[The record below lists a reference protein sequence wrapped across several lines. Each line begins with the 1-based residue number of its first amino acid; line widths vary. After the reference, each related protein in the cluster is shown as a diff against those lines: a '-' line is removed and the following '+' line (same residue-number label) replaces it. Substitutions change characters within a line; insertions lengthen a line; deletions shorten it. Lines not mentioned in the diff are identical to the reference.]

1 MVICAVVYQGVA
13 LCIHYSLAVFWKL
26 GIVLEHEKEPSCSTR
41 LKNFKLFLISTK
53 KWLYNKEEG
62 KRADLS
68 DADLRFANLRR
79 ADMSDAD
86 LRFADLSDA
95 KNIPEIA
102 CEDFMKSRVC
112 DSFSPDKAY
121 NHQL

>member
-1 MVICAVVYQGVA
+1 MQYTTEELQTI
-13 LCIHYSLAVFWKL
+13 LDLH
-26 GIVLEHEKEPSCSTR
+26 
-41 LKNFKLFLISTK
+41 K
-53 KWLYNKEEG
+53 KWLYNMEEG
-62 KRADLS
+62 KRADLRGADLRGADMSGADMSGADLRFADLS
-68 DADLRFANLRR
+68 DADLRFANLRG
-79 ADMSDAD
+79 AN
-86 LRFADLSDA
+86 LRFANLSDA

>member
-1 MVICAVVYQGVA
+1 MQYTTEELQTT
-13 LCIHYSLAVFWKL
+13 LDLH
-26 GIVLEHEKEPSCSTR
+26 
-41 LKNFKLFLISTK
+41 K

-62 KRADLS
+62 KRADLRFANLRFANLS
-68 DADLRFANLRR
+68 DADLRFANLRG
-79 ADMSDAD
+79 
-86 LRFADLSDA
+86 A

>member
-1 MVICAVVYQGVA
+1 MQYTTEELQTT
-13 LCIHYSLAVFWKL
+13 LDLH
-26 GIVLEHEKEPSCSTR
+26 
-41 LKNFKLFLISTK
+41 K

-62 KRADLS
+62 KRADLRFANLS
-68 DADLRFANLRR
+68 DADLRFANLRG
-79 ADMSDAD
+79 
-86 LRFADLSDA
+86 A

>member
-1 MVICAVVYQGVA
+1 MQYTTEELQTI
-13 LCIHYSLAVFWKL
+13 LDLH
-26 GIVLEHEKEPSCSTR
+26 
-41 LKNFKLFLISTK
+41 K
-53 KWLYNKEEG
+53 KWLYNMEEG
-62 KRADLS
+62 KRADLRGANLRGADMSVADMRFADLS
-68 DADLRFANLRR
+68 DADLRFANLRG
-79 ADMSDAD
+79 AN
-86 LRFADLSDA
+86 LRFANLSDA

>member
-1 MVICAVVYQGVA
+1 M
-13 LCIHYSLAVFWKL
+13 
-26 GIVLEHEKEPSCSTR
+26 
-41 LKNFKLFLISTK
+41 
-53 KWLYNKEEG
+53 EEG
-62 KRADLS
+62 KRADL
-68 DADLRFANLRR
+68 RG

-95 KNIPEIA
+95 DLRGANLCGAKNIPEIS
-102 CEDFMKSRVC
+102 CEDFMKRRVC

>member
-1 MVICAVVYQGVA
+1 MQYTTEELQTI
-13 LCIHYSLAVFWKL
+13 LDLHK
-26 GIVLEHEKEPSCSTR
+26 
-41 LKNFKLFLISTK
+41 K
-53 KWLYNKEEG
+53 KWLYNMEEG
-62 KRADLS
+62 KRADMSGANLRFADLS
-68 DADLRFANLRR
+68 DADLRFANLRG
-79 ADMSDAD
+79 AN
-86 LRFADLSDA
+86 LRFANLSDA

>member
-1 MVICAVVYQGVA
+1 MQYTTEELQTI
-13 LCIHYSLAVFWKL
+13 LDLH
-26 GIVLEHEKEPSCSTR
+26 
-41 LKNFKLFLISTK
+41 K

-62 KRADLS
+62 KRANLRGANLCGADLRGA
-68 DADLRFANLRR
+68 DLRGADMIDADLRGADLRFAN
-79 ADMSDAD
+79 
-86 LRFADLSDA
+86 LSDA